1 MLAEQPT
8 PFKCD
13 GCNKGFTA
21 RCYLSSHQNHC
32 APWLALT
39 ERRKRLRPAAAPV
52 EAPPEVPMEGPAE
65 VRMEALAE
73 APAEA
78 PEEEAPAEAPEEAY
92 EDLQEP
98 DVRNVP
104 ELAQVREI
112 LSRYAGLKAADP
124 NIRQAAAAV
133 RLGISQSMLS
143 RYLKKAHRI
152 SGGDLCKR
160 KHIEKK
166 IECPWKDEQLRMER
180 LIYHKLKRL
189 CDKRSDSL
197 DPATFPTVAQR
208 VADKKG
214 FPWREW
220 KYPNKKPFAFSAK
233 WMQGFCR
240 SFDVKAVAPRTTK
253 ACSPGDEVRA
263 SNIFHAKLRAI
274 LQCVGPIMPTDV
286 DGDDITRAAA
296 DPLHGRFRPADRI
309 NIDQVAPDANHTK
322 SPGS

>member
-1 MLAEQPT
+1 
-8 PFKCD
+8 
-13 GCNKGFTA
+13 
-21 RCYLSSHQNHC
+21 
-32 APWLALT
+32 
-39 ERRKRLRPAAAPV
+39 
-52 EAPPEVPMEGPAE
+52 
-65 VRMEALAE
+65 
-73 APAEA
+73 
-78 PEEEAPAEAPEEAY
+78 
-92 EDLQEP
+92 
-98 DVRNVP
+98 
-104 ELAQVREI
+104 
-112 LSRYAGLKAADP
+112 
-124 NIRQAAAAV
+124 
-133 RLGISQSMLS
+133 MLS

-152 SGGDLCKR
+152 SGGDLGMR

-180 LIYHKLKRL
+180 HIYHKLKRL

-220 KYPNKKPFAFSAK
+220 KYPNKKAFAFSAK
-233 WMQGFCR
+233 WMQRFCR

-286 DGDDITRAAA
+286 DGDDITHAAA

-309 NIDQVAPDANHTK
+309 NIDQVAPDNNCARQTQTTMVSTRETVANINDQWFQHANQ
-322 SPGS
+322 SPN

>member
-1 MLAEQPT
+1 MELSLFIKCKSVAILAPAILMRLDTMPGGQTQPTLARWLGGGGPRVLAEQPT

-78 PEEEAPAEAPEEAY
+78 PEEEEAPAEAPEEAY

-112 LSRYAGLKAADP
+112 LSRYAGL
-124 NIRQAAAAV
+124 
-133 RLGISQSMLS
+133 
-143 RYLKKAHRI
+143 
-152 SGGDLCKR
+152 LC
-160 KHIEKK
+160 
-166 IECPWKDEQLRMER
+166 EQLWEPFVTRSLVW
-180 LIYHKLKRL
+180 LI
-189 CDKRSDSL
+189 
-197 DPATFPTVAQR
+197 
-208 VADKKG
+208 
-214 FPWREW
+214 WR
-220 KYPNKKPFAFSAK
+220 
-233 WMQGFCR
+233 
-240 SFDVKAVAPRTTK
+240 
-253 ACSPGDEVRA
+253 
-263 SNIFHAKLRAI
+263 
-274 LQCVGPIMPTDV
+274 
-286 DGDDITRAAA
+286 
-296 DPLHGRFRPADRI
+296 
-309 NIDQVAPDANHTK
+309 
-322 SPGS
+322 